1 MLVFYTGVFA
11 IVAGSHAAAVRR
23 ERVIKRHG
31 VLKTVHN
38 PHLHVYASTLG
49 LSEDSWFD
57 GHQPCA
63 VCTVVVVVDLSEPRC
78 APAFIQRSLKHAL
91 HRLHIFSAHRAG
103 QRCVALDV
111 WSCTHATQAFVT
123 AW

>member
-1 MLVFYTGVFA
+1 MCVRFARPDTCNCLDELLQLECLSSGVFA

-49 LSEDSWFD
+49 LSEDSSTD
-57 GHQPCA
+57 TSP
-63 VCTVVVVVDLSEPRC
+63 VL
-78 APAFIQRSLKHAL
+78 
-91 HRLHIFSAHRAG
+91 
-103 QRCVALDV
+103 CVL
-111 WSCTHATQAFVT
+111 
-123 AW
+123 

>member
-49 LSEDSWFD
+49 VSEDSSTD
-57 GHQPCA
+57 TSP
-63 VCTVVVVVDLSEPRC
+63 VL
-78 APAFIQRSLKHAL
+78 
-91 HRLHIFSAHRAG
+91 
-103 QRCVALDV
+103 CVL
-111 WSCTHATQAFVT
+111 
-123 AW
+123 